1 MLQAVE
7 AARWIAVE
15 HLQRRIRHNDPNSF
29 GSAVAEHAI
38 GLVLNT
44 SRPADSYL
52 AHNARMDARKV
63 VSARRRRS
71 LSRDV
76 PFPHGPG
83 EWGYRS
89 EAETLCIQQ
98 GHVTECERAILW
110 ADLYRHLRK
119 AVTGRNR
126 LAGACLDDW
135 RDGREEAETA
145 DALGISLGYVK
156 KLRRMIRDVA
166 TADLLPEGTRT

>member
-1 MLQAVE
+1 MMLQAIE

-15 HLQRRIRHNDPNSF
+15 QLQRCIRHNDPSSF

-44 SRPADSYL
+44 SRPANSFL
-52 AHNARMDARKV
+52 VHNAQGDARKV

-76 PFPHGPG
+76 RFPHGPG
-83 EWGYRS
+83 ERGSCS
-89 EAETLCIQQ
+89 EVEGLCARQ
-98 GHVTECERAILW
+98 GHVAECEHAILW
-110 ADLYRHLRK
+110 ADLYWRLRA

-126 LAGACLDDW
+126 LAGTCLDDW
-135 RDGREEAETA
+135 RDGREEIETA
-145 DALGISLGYVK
+145 DSLGISLGYVK

-166 TADLLPEGTRT
+166 ADLWPEAVRT